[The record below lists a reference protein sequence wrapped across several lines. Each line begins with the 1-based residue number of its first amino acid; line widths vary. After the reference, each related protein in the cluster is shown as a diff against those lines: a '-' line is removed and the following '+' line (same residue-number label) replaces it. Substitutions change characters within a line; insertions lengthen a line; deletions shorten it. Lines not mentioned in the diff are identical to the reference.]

1 MECICDHAL
10 RTERMTMT
18 AATIANETL
27 PSHDDVLAAMA
38 QAEQADGWLAVCEQ
52 AGAYLTVTRELVDAL
67 ARQLQSLGGGPVL
80 EVCAGRGQL
89 ATALTDQGVSIITT
103 DSSSDGDGSVMQLDA
118 AEALAAYQPAVV
130 LGSFVPF
137 DVGVDQ
143 AVLACRSVQHY
154 VVLNARI
161 GGQLGHS
168 DLWRCAD
175 WCAQPLGKVS
185 RWMITRHDVWLGR
198 PQRPI
203 ISHGEAWQFSRR
215 IKS

>member
-10 RTERMTMT
+10 RTKRMTMPT
-18 AATIANETL
+18 ATIEHKTL

-52 AGAYLTVTRELVDAL
+52 AGRYLTLTRELVDAL
-67 ARQLQSLGGGPVL
+67 ERQLQSLGDRPVL
-80 EVCAGRGQL
+80 EVCAGRGEL
-89 ATALTDQGVSIITT
+89 AATLTDQGVSIIAT
-103 DSSSDGDGSVMQLDA
+103 DGASNGDGSVIQLDA
-118 AEALAAYQPAVV
+118 TEALDVYQPAVV

-137 DVGVDQ
+137 DADVDQ
-143 AVLACRSVQHY
+143 AVLACRSVQRY

-161 GGQLGHS
+161 GGQLGHP

-175 WCAQPLGKVS
+175 WCAQPLDEVS
-185 RWMITRHDVWLGR
+185 RWMITRHDVWVGR
-198 PQRPI
+198 TRRPFI
-203 ISHGEAWQFSRR
+203 THGEAWQLSRR